1 MLKHYIQSVGSDPHN
16 LNEMEHYMIT
26 ELQKAGFISIGSA
39 CADIDGQRDEALLSF
54 YNQVQDDGDVS
65 YDLWTE
71 GAEAWKEG
79 YAQAKGCDPKDNKVS
94 VAFNAFTSD
103 LKTQYDIVKP
113 AKTDNADSVKKA
125 EKRAE
130 AKAKLEKMKEQPMEE
145 LLSMVDT
152 LLKNHTKKNIAEAG
166 KIQGIIEAKRK
177 DDMAEVLE
185 EIKAKQNEIKKLV
198 GDIHDHRVLDSVLCI
213 LLGTHEV
220 AVM

>member
-1 MLKHYIQSVGSDPHN
+1 MTIMS
-16 LNEMEHYMIT
+16 

-113 AKTDNADSVKKA
+113 PKMDNADSVKKA

-130 AKAKLEKMKEQPMEE
+130 AKAKLEKMKEKPTEE
-145 LLSMVDT
+145 LLAMVDT

-177 DDMAEVLE
+177 DEMAEVME
-185 EIKAKQNEIKKLV
+185 EIKAKQTEIKKLIN
-198 GDIHDHRVLDSVLCI
+198 DTHDYRVLDAILDILNSQSVGSAI
-213 LLGTHEV
+213 
-220 AVM
+220 M

>member
-1 MLKHYIQSVGSDPHN
+1 M
-16 LNEMEHYMIT
+16 T

-39 CADIDGQRDEALLSF
+39 CADIDGQREEALLSF
-54 YNQVQDDGDVS
+54 YNQVQADGDVS

-71 GAEAWKEG
+71 GSEAWKQG
-79 YAQAKGCDPKDNKVS
+79 YAEAKGCDPSDNKVS
-94 VAFNAFTSD
+94 VAWNAFTSD
-103 LKTQYDIVKP
+103 LKTQYDITKP

-145 LLSMVDT
+145 LLAMVDT

-166 KIQGIIEAKRK
+166 KIQSVIEAKRK
-177 DDMAEVLE
+177 DEMAEVME
-185 EIKAKQNEIKKLV
+185 EIKEQQNAIKKAV
-198 GDIHDHRVLDSVLCI
+198 GDIYDKRVLAEIMEIIESQSVNQQ
-213 LLGTHEV
+213 

>member
-1 MLKHYIQSVGSDPHN
+1 
-16 LNEMEHYMIT
+16 MIT

>member
-1 MLKHYIQSVGSDPHN
+1 MTI
-16 LNEMEHYMIT
+16 MT

-39 CADIDGQRDEALLSF
+39 CADIDGQREEALLSF
-54 YNQVQDDGDVS
+54 YNQVQADGDVS

-71 GAEAWKEG
+71 GSEAWKQG
-79 YAQAKGCDPKDNKVS
+79 YAEAKGCDPSDNKVS
-94 VAFNAFTSD
+94 VAWNAFTSD
-103 LKTQYDIVKP
+103 LKTQYDITKP

-145 LLSMVDT
+145 LLAMVDT

-166 KIQGIIEAKRK
+166 KIQSVIEAKRK
-177 DDMAEVLE
+177 DEMAEVME
-185 EIKAKQNEIKKLV
+185 EIKEQQNAIKKAV
-198 GDIHDHRVLDSVLCI
+198 GDIYDKRVLAEIMEIIESQSVNQQ
-213 LLGTHEV
+213 